1 MSFNKANPITSPAA
15 PESVKWLPTSKRE
28 MERLGWDQLDVILVT
43 GDAYVDHPSFG
54 IAVIARLIQ
63 NYGYRVGILAQ
74 PNWRDDL
81 RDFKKLGKPRLFFG
95 VSAGNMDSMVN
106 HYTAAKRLRS
116 DDAYTPGGEN
126 GYRPDYA
133 VNVYTSTLKKIY
145 PEAFIIL
152 GGIEASLRRF
162 AHYDY
167 WADSVLPPILVSSQ
181 ADLLIYGMAESA
193 LKQILELIDRNIPI
207 QQLVTVPQT
216 AFLWSDQKK
225 IAPVKKWKT
234 IELNSFESCRK
245 THLKYA
251 ENFKWIECESNK
263 KNAARLLQK
272 VEQKVLIVNPP
283 EGEMKTEQLDKIYEL
298 PFNYLPHPK
307 YNKRHA
313 IPAYE
318 MIKHSVNVH
327 RGCFGGCSFC
337 TISTH
342 QGKNIISR
350 SKKSILHEIHKIAEL
365 KDFKGYL
372 SDLGGPSANMYR
384 MTGVDKKTCDKC
396 SKPSCIFPKVC
407 KNLNISHGPLLDL
420 YRKVN
425 TLPFIKKA
433 FVTSGIRYDLFG
445 PESLIKYPENSDY
458 LFQVMQHHVSG
469 RLKVA
474 PEHTSDRVL
483 KMMRKPSFNLFK
495 KLKSDFDRFNE
506 QLKTRQQ
513 LIPYFISSHPGCEL
527 IDMVDLS
534 IETQKLGYQLKQV
547 QDFTPTPL
555 TLATTIYHTGINPY
569 DHKTVFV
576 AKMKND
582 KDQQRKIF
590 FWYLKQ
596 NRAWFNQLKKKLK
609 KKTKKKVQKY
619 CSIDR

>member
-1 MSFNKANPITSPAA
+1 MTSPVA
-15 PESVKWLPTSKRE
+15 PETVEWLPTSRKE
-28 MERLGWDQLDVILVT
+28 MEKLGWDQLDVILVT

-54 IAVIARLIQ
+54 IAVMARLIQ
-63 NYGYRVGILAQ
+63 SYGYRVGILAQ

-126 GYRPDYA
+126 SYRPDYA
-133 VNVYTSTLKKIY
+133 VNVYASTLKKVY
-145 PEAFIIL
+145 PETFIII

-167 WADSVLPPILVSSQ
+167 WADTVLPPILVSSQ
-181 ADLLIYGMAESA
+181 ADLLVYGMAESA
-193 LKQILELIDRNIPI
+193 LRQILELIDRNIPI
-207 QQLVTVPQT
+207 QELVTVPQT
-216 AFLWSDQKK
+216 AFLCSNQQK

-245 THLKYA
+245 TPLKYA
-251 ENFKWIECESNK
+251 ENFKWIESESNK
-263 KNAARLLQK
+263 KNAARLIQK
-272 VEQKVLIVNPP
+272 VEQKVLYVNPP
-283 EGEMKTEQLDKIYEL
+283 EGEMKTDQLDKIYEL

-307 YNKRHA
+307 YNKRQA

-318 MIKHSVNVH
+318 MIKHSVSVH

-350 SKKSILHEIHKIAEL
+350 SEKSVLQEIHKISEL

-384 MTGVDKKTCDKC
+384 MTGVDKKICDKC

-425 TLPFIKKA
+425 AMPFIKKA

-445 PESLIKYPENSDY
+445 ADSLVKYPENSEY

-474 PEHTSDRVL
+474 PEHTSERVL

-506 QLKTRQQ
+506 QLKTKQQ
-513 LIPYFISSHPGCEL
+513 LIPYFISSHPACEL
-527 IDMVDLS
+527 VDMLDLS
-534 IETQKLGYQLKQV
+534 LETQKLGYQLKQV

-555 TLATTIYHTGINPY
+555 TLATTIYHTSINPY
-569 DHKTVFV
+569 DHKSVFV
-576 AKMKND
+576 AKKKND
-582 KDQQRKIF
+582 KDQQRKVF

-596 NRAWFNQLKKKLK
+596 NRSWFNQLKKKLK
-609 KKTKKKVQKY
+609 RKM
-619 CSIDR
+619 R